1 MHRGLCYVE
10 SEFKNIFFYTLQL
23 VTPSVV
29 AMAVRKEIAICKI
42 VFQVFAFIIFII
54 IFNVK
59 CYMLIL
65 TWRGGYASFLLAALR
80 RGLYSSPSPPCSVPP
95 PVVPEPPW
103 LVSEPPPCSVPP
115 PVVPP
120 PVVPSPSVPIL
131 PPYS

>member
-1 MHRGLCYVE
+1 M
-10 SEFKNIFFYTLQL
+10 LQL

-59 CYMLIL
+59 CYMLML

-80 RGLYSSPSPPCSVPP
+80 RGLYSSPPP
-95 PVVPEPPW
+95 PVV
-103 LVSEPPPCSVPP
+103 PPPCSVPP

>member
-54 IFNVK
+54 IGKFSIEVQK
-59 CYMLIL
+59 FE
-65 TWRGGYASFLLAALR
+65 GFQAL
-80 RGLYSSPSPPCSVPP
+80 
-95 PVVPEPPW
+95 
-103 LVSEPPPCSVPP
+103 
-115 PVVPP
+115 
-120 PVVPSPSVPIL
+120 
-131 PPYS
+131 

>member
-10 SEFKNIFFYTLQL
+10 SEFKNIFFFYTLQL

-80 RGLYSSPSPPCSVPP
+80 RGLYSSPSPPPCVP
-95 PVVPEPPW
+95 PPW
-103 LVSEPPPCSVPP
+103 LVPEPPPCSVPP